1 MAKVPGFAKAF
12 AGRWRIAAGFSG
24 KGTTRMTPPAVAD
37 QASFAHAA
45 EFFNSLLGRYAV
57 HAAPRPSSATV
68 RAPMGAA
75 PLVGTGNCYFPRT
88 RTPAK
93 SLNSKDGRVA
103 EWFKAPVLKF

>member
-45 EFFNSLLGRYAV
+45 EFFNSLLG
-57 HAAPRPSSATV
+57 HAH
-68 RAPMGAA
+68 
-75 PLVGTGNCYFPRT
+75 
-88 RTPAK
+88 
-93 SLNSKDGRVA
+93 
-103 EWFKAPVLKF
+103 

>member
-45 EFFNSLLGRYAV
+45 EFFNSLLGR
-57 HAAPRPSSATV
+57 
-68 RAPMGAA
+68 
-75 PLVGTGNCYFPRT
+75 N
-88 RTPAK
+88 
-93 SLNSKDGRVA
+93 
-103 EWFKAPVLKF
+103 

>member
-45 EFFNSLLGRYAV
+45 EFFNSLLK
-57 HAAPRPSSATV
+57 
-68 RAPMGAA
+68 PM
-75 PLVGTGNCYFPRT
+75 L
-88 RTPAK
+88 
-93 SLNSKDGRVA
+93 
-103 EWFKAPVLKF
+103 

>member
-45 EFFNSLLGRYAV
+45 EFFNSLLGFDR
-57 HAAPRPSSATV
+57 
-68 RAPMGAA
+68 
-75 PLVGTGNCYFPRT
+75 
-88 RTPAK
+88 
-93 SLNSKDGRVA
+93 
-103 EWFKAPVLKF
+103 

>member
-45 EFFNSLLGRYAV
+45 EFFNSLLGHSRNHAV
-57 HAAPRPSSATV
+57 VRMPR
-68 RAPMGAA
+68 
-75 PLVGTGNCYFPRT
+75 
-88 RTPAK
+88 
-93 SLNSKDGRVA
+93 
-103 EWFKAPVLKF
+103 

>member
-45 EFFNSLLGRYAV
+45 EFFNSLLVRNCALGGDDTRGAIDERV
-57 HAAPRPSSATV
+57 SITRPPPPSVRSPAASEKSHT
-68 RAPMGAA
+68 APA
-75 PLVGTGNCYFPRT
+75 
-88 RTPAK
+88 
-93 SLNSKDGRVA
+93 D
-103 EWFKAPVLKF
+103 

>member
-45 EFFNSLLGRYAV
+45 EFFNSLLDRR
-57 HAAPRPSSATV
+57 PRRLLGQRR
-68 RAPMGAA
+68 RAGDQA
-75 PLVGTGNCYFPRT
+75 
-88 RTPAK
+88 
-93 SLNSKDGRVA
+93 S
-103 EWFKAPVLKF
+103 

>member
-45 EFFNSLLGRYAV
+45 EFFNSLL
-57 HAAPRPSSATV
+57 
-68 RAPMGAA
+68 
-75 PLVGTGNCYFPRT
+75 VGI
-88 RTPAK
+88 
-93 SLNSKDGRVA
+93 
-103 EWFKAPVLKF
+103 E

>member
-45 EFFNSLLGRYAV
+45 EFFNSLLGSGLIDQSQKMTV
-57 HAAPRPSSATV
+57 AAMEMADMKVWAHRS
-68 RAPMGAA
+68 
-75 PLVGTGNCYFPRT
+75 
-88 RTPAK
+88 
-93 SLNSKDGRVA
+93 
-103 EWFKAPVLKF
+103 